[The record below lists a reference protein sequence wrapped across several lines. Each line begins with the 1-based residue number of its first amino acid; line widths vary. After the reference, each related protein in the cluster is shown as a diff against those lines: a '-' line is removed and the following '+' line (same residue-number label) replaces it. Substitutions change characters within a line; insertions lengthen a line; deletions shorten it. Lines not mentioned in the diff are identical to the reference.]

1 MREEAEQWFKEAIK
15 ELELARH
22 LLEIGYLNY
31 AAFHSHQAVEK
42 ALRALVIARLRM
54 LPPKTHNLLELAE
67 KLRNGGIAINDVL
80 DDLRDL
86 NPHYL
91 VARYPDAANGVPSE
105 VYSRREAE
113 HCVESASRVIEWV
126 RRLLMS

>member
-1 MREEAEQWFKEAIK
+1 MREEAEQWLREATR

-31 AAFHSHQAVEK
+31 AAFHSHQAAEK
-42 ALRALVIARLRM
+42 ALKALIIARLRL
-54 LPPKTHNLLELAE
+54 LPPKTHLLELAE
-67 KLRNGGIAINDVL
+67 RLRSSGIPVDEVI

-86 NPHYL
+86 NLHYL

-105 VYSRREAE
+105 VYSKREAQ

-126 RRLLMS
+126 KKLLVS

>member
-1 MREEAEQWFKEAIK
+1 MREEAEQWLREAIR

-31 AAFHSHQAVEK
+31 AAFHSHQAAEK
-42 ALRALVIARLRM
+42 ALKALIIVRLRL
-54 LPPKTHNLLELAE
+54 LPPKTHLLELAE
-67 KLRNGGIAINDVL
+67 RLRSSGIPVDEVIDY
-80 DDLRDL
+80 LRDL

-105 VYSRREAE
+105 VYSKREAQ

-126 RRLLMS
+126 KKLLVS